1 MTGFES
7 EGEVRE
13 PSFKCPAS
21 SSSHLHGV
29 IIKGMS
35 GIKKWILAG
44 AAVVALGVGGTAIA
58 GVAGSDDNGGTGDDG
73 AGKPITGP
81 ALDKASAIALD
92 HAGGGRVTGTELQDE
107 EGYYEIEVTKTDGS
121 QVDVHLDSHFNVLNA
136 RGDGG
141 SDGED

>member
-1 MTGFES
+1 M
-7 EGEVRE
+7 
-13 PSFKCPAS
+13 C
-21 SSSHLHGV
+21 
-29 IIKGMS
+29 GMS
-35 GIKKWILAG
+35 GGIRKWILAG

-81 ALDKASAIALD
+81 ALGKASAIALD
-92 HAGGGRVTGTELQDE
+92 QTGGGRVTGTELQDE
-107 EGYYEIEVTKTDGS
+107 EGYYEIEVTRDDGS